1 MKGRVDMA
9 GAALMALLLAPWL
22 GPGLVLGTAQAS
34 EDAHDHSGVHEF
46 HETMEELGE
55 HTEQIVKAI
64 NHEDWQWVA
73 EEARAI
79 AEHPRPPAE
88 ERQRIMA
95 FAGDRRAE
103 FQQADHAAHEAAATL
118 ADVADAGD
126 GREVIRAFA
135 DLQASCLACHAS
147 FRDDFRQ
154 HFYMGKQGENRGQD
168 GEVPGRR
175 GRVSWMKEGRLVF
188 LPSWPGRAAFFV
200 P

>member
-1 MKGRVDMA
+1 MKGHVDKAVA
-9 GAALMALLLAPWL
+9 GLMALLLILWLAPAL
-22 GPGLVLGTAQAS
+22 ALGTAQAS
-34 EDAHDHSGVHEF
+34 EDEHDHSGVHEF

-73 EEARAI
+73 KEARAI

-88 ERQRIMA
+88 ERKRIMA

-103 FQQADHAAHEAAATL
+103 FQKADQAAHAAAATL
-118 ADVADAGD
+118 ADVADTGD

-135 DLQASCLACHAS
+135 DLQATCLDCHAS

-154 HFYMGKQGENRGQD
+154 HFYVDK
-168 GEVPGRR
+168 
-175 GRVSWMKEGRLVF
+175 
-188 LPSWPGRAAFFV
+188 
-200 P
+200 